1 MRLRSSKSCRSP
13 PAAALPRAFV
23 EIVVAITASV
33 IMALMVAGGGIA
45 AERWTSAEDVAAHG
59 SGQEPPPLS
68 WRETT

>member
-1 MRLRSSKSCRSP
+1 MGLRSSKSCRSH
-13 PAAALPRAFV
+13 PAVVVPRAFV

-45 AERWTSAEDVAAHG
+45 AERWAIAEDVAAQG
-59 SGQEPPPLS
+59 SGPEPPSLS